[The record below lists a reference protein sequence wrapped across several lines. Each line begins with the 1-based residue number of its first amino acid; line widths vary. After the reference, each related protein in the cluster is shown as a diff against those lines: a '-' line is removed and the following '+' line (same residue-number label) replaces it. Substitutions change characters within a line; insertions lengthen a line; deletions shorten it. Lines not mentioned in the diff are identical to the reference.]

1 MKAGLKVAALAAA
14 FVAQPGLAAPV
25 ANNHWRAMAST
36 MFPALEAIARQQ
48 LPAET
53 QRMLAARRTRVEACK
68 QDAACLMRASGW
80 LEAEIAQIADHAPL
94 NPAAHYKAP
103 DDGAKGDIRRQLVGI
118 NAIIAVYGQG
128 QPARYPAIDGPVT
141 GTGSGQDALTNLHF
155 AVELAQGGMQDPVA
169 ALDPSIAV
177 AIALLDANDRDE
189 PAAFEPLD
197 AKYNAEALAKAKT
210 TPWARY
216 RYSAIIV
223 PGVGPEEVGVP
234 ISARSKLNVRMAA
247 QRFADGLAP
256 FIIVSGA
263 NVHPRGTRFVEAV
276 QLRKALI
283 EQFNVPASVIVI
295 DPYARHTTTNLRNIT
310 RRLVA
315 MGAPLDKDTLIVTN
329 PEQSAMIENPDFA
342 QRNRTELGY
351 VPGTVGA
358 RLSPND
364 LVFRPAIQSLRVD
377 PLDPLDP

>member
-1 MKAGLKVAALAAA
+1 MRAGLTVAALTAA
-14 FVAQPGLAAPV
+14 FVAQPGFSAPV
-25 ANNHWRAMAST
+25 ASSHWHAMAGT
-36 MFPALEAIARQQ
+36 MFPALEAIQREA
-48 LPAET
+48 LPAQA
-53 QRMLAARRTRVEACK
+53 QRMLAARRTRIEACK
-68 QDAACLMRASGW
+68 DDAACLMQAARW
-80 LEAEIAQIADHAPL
+80 QEAEIAQIADHAV
-94 NPAAHYKAP
+94 AHYKAP

-118 NAIIAVYGQG
+118 NAIIAVYGEG
-128 QPARYPAIDGPVT
+128 QPARYPAIDGPVK
-141 GTGSGQDALTNLHF
+141 GAGSGQNALTNLHF
-155 AVELAQGGMQDPVA
+155 AAELAQGGMQDPVA

-197 AKYNAEALAKAKT
+197 AKYNAEALALAKT

-283 EQFNVPASVIVI
+283 EQFNVPAAAIVI

-329 PEQSAMIENPDFA
+329 PEQSAMIESADFA
-342 QRNRTELGY
+342 ARNRKELGY
-351 VPGTVGA
+351 LPGTVGK

-364 LVFRPAIQSLRVD
+364 LIFRPAIQSLRVD

>member
-1 MKAGLKVAALAAA
+1 MKAALTLAALAAA
-14 FVAQPGLAAPV
+14 LVAQPGQAAPV
-25 ANNHWRAMAST
+25 ANTHWHAMAGT
-36 MFPALEAIARQQ
+36 MFPALEAVARAR
-48 LPAET
+48 LPEDVRA
-53 QRMLAARRTRVEACK
+53 MLAARHARIDACREDAHCLM
-68 QDAACLMRASGW
+68 DAARW
-80 LEAEIAQIADHAPL
+80 QEAEIALIADKAL
-94 NPAAHYKAP
+94 IDAASHYKAP

-128 QPARYPAIDGPVT
+128 QPARYVAIDGPVT
-141 GTGSGQDALTNLHF
+141 GKGTGQEALTNLRF
-155 AVELAQGGMQDPVA
+155 AVELAHGGMQDPVT

-197 AKYNAEALAKAKT
+197 AKYNAEALARAKT

-234 ISARSKLNVRMAA
+234 ISPRSKLNARMAA

-283 EQFNVPASVIVI
+283 EEFNVPAAVIVI
-295 DPYARHTTTNLRNIT
+295 DPYARHTTTNLRNVT

-329 PEQSAMIENPDFA
+329 TEQSAMIENPDFA
-342 QRNRTELGY
+342 ARNRKELGY
-351 VPGTVGA
+351 LPGTVGK
-358 RLSPND
+358 RLSPYD
-364 LVFRPAIQSLRVD
+364 LVFRPSISSLRVD